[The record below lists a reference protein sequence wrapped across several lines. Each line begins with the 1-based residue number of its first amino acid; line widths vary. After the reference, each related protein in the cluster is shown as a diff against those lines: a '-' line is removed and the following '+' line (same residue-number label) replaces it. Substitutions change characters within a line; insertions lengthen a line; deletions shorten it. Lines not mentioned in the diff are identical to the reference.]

1 LKLSATVTA
10 PVNFTEEEEKVAEA
24 LLNIF
29 PKAVLIQKGDGKVVA
44 HIEGS
49 EGFERL
55 RMIIRSRRIRNTV
68 RALLNKGLRDNRVT
82 FYLNKQAA
90 SVGKVSFFEEGEVMA
105 LGPITV
111 VVETDEPKKFI
122 EWLTE

>member
-1 LKLSATVTA
+1 MKLSATVTA
-10 PVNFTEEEEKVAEA
+10 PLYSTEDEEKVAKA

-29 PKAVLIQKGDGKVVA
+29 PKATLVQTSDGKIVA
-44 HIEGS
+44 RISGL
-49 EGFERL
+49 EGFEKL
-55 RMIIRSRRIRNTV
+55 RMIIRTRRIRKTV
-68 RALLNKGLRDNRVT
+68 RALLNKGLRDNTVT

-111 VVETDEPKKFI
+111 VVETDEPARFI